1 VDKRALPAPTVD
13 DYASN
18 AYVAPRNSIEQIL
31 VSIWQEVLGVDQIGV
46 HDDFFELGGHSLL
59 ITKVA
64 TRLKQQLG
72 VELPLRTLFE
82 VPTVAALAEI
92 FSAVSVAASATPEL
106 DAGDEEFEEGSL

>member
-1 VDKRALPAPTVD
+1 ALPAPAPE

-18 AYVAPRNSIEQIL
+18 AYVAPRNAIEETL
-31 VSIWQEVLGVDQIGV
+31 VNIWREVLGVEQIGV
-46 HDDFFELGGHSLL
+46 YDDFFELGGHSLL
-59 ITKVA
+59 VTKVA

-92 FSAVSVAASATPEL
+92 FSAVSATSSATDEL
-106 DAGDEEFEEGSL
+106 AAGDEEFEEGSL